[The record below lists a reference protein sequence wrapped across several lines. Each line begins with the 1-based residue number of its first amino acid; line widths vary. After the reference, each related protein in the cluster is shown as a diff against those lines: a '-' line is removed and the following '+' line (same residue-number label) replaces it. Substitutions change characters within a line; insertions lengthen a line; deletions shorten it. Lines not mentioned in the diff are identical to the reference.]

1 MKVIILIKPSCA
13 VSSTEKWN
21 SPHYLLYYLLSL
33 LKRSLA
39 TSGVSISQ
47 NSQLIDKEK
56 SSALPNV

>member
-33 LKRSLA
+33 F
-39 TSGVSISQ
+39 
-47 NSQLIDKEK
+47 EK
-56 SSALPNV
+56 VIGYIWGLH